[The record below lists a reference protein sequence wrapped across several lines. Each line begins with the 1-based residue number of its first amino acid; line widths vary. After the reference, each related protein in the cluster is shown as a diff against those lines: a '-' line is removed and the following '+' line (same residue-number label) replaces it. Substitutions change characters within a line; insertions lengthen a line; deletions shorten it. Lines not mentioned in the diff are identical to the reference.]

1 MNFICLSCRNCGSKW
16 NLLSI
21 LLMLVL
27 SCFTIGTATAQS
39 GAANTKLVSGSVQTS
54 EGTPVAGADVWL
66 VFGLWEAPEGVG
78 QSKVKFRGSI

>member
-1 MNFICLSCRNCGSKW
+1 MDSAYSPCHHHFRQRNT
-16 NLLSI
+16 LLSI

-54 EGTPVAGADVWL
+54 EGTTVAGADVWL
-66 VFGLWEAPEGVG
+66 VFGLWEAP
-78 QSKVKFRGSI
+78 KVLALSLIHI